1 MTLDYEEDL
10 NFFTKIY
17 NHFYKIHPEFSLK
30 DAIDWLN
37 KNEDIMLINS
47 HMTQKTPDNLNL
59 NVSLNI

>member
-10 NFFTKIY
+10 EFFTKIY
-17 NHFYKIHPEFSLK
+17 NHFHKIHPEFSLE
-30 DAIDWLN
+30 DALDWLN
-37 KNEDIMLINS
+37 ENEDIILINS